1 MTFHLFPRA
10 VPKSATGGADC
21 ARFQCFLSP
30 RHPYLADFPSAA
42 VQQDFSAWQKSA
54 DLPVPQAYHHPAS
67 PADNPRSHHKNQQNP
82 AKLPAPAFFCHAL
95 SGKSPPQY
103 RSDCIFHC
111 IAVLPE
117 FVWLKPLLSR
127 NALNRVIIFLL
138 FQILADTS
146 SMPSALCK
154 INHIFYENIFS
165 FSLKSDIMFV
175 E

>member
-30 RHPYLADFPSAA
+30 HHPSLPDFPSAA

-117 FVWLKPLLSR
+117 FRLAQAAFEPQRPKPRHNFPPISDTCR
-127 NALNRVIIFLL
+127 Y
-138 FQILADTS
+138 ILHVF
-146 SMPSALCK
+146 C
-154 INHIFYENIFS
+154 
-165 FSLKSDIMFV
+165 IM
-175 E
+175 